1 MRRVITQMQRGP
13 VVGVLAWSRTSVSPR
28 APASFCADPSQIALG
43 HALAAR
49 VIEATRLTA
58 EATLAAGL
66 LELATSRFAKP
77 IHDVHALTIRA
88 IARFLVTG
96 QGTTETERNFIGRL
110 GFTAARYG
118 VSLTMLTQSYVL
130 WRDTNLRVLNEE
142 ITRLRVGVEVS
153 DLARRMISS
162 SADTGILR
170 MARAYEEAAV
180 PPDVSAAAPRAE
192 LIVSGV

>member
-1 MRRVITQMQRGP
+1 MQMQRGP
-13 VVGVLAWSRTSVSPR
+13 VAGALAWRHVSVSPH
-28 APASFCADPSQIALG
+28 APASFCTDPDQIALG
-43 HALAAR
+43 RALAAR

-66 LELATSRFAKP
+66 LDLATSRIAKQ
-77 IHDVHALTIRA
+77 IHDVHALTTRA

-118 VSLTMLTQSYVL
+118 LSMAMLTQSYLL
-130 WRDTNLRVLNEE
+130 WRDANLRVLNEE
-142 ITRLRVGVEVS
+142 IARLRIAGTVS
-153 DLARRMISS
+153 ELARRMIRS

-170 MARAYEEAAV
+170 MVRAYEEAAAA
-180 PPDVSAAAPRAE
+180 PALLAAAPRAE